1 MLKKTI
7 SAVII
12 MAELTKETIVQDALD
27 MGFSHAGLVDISTLH
42 PQTEVRDMCAANKCK
57 EYDKNWSCP
66 PGCGTVEECDA
77 EMQTYDWGVLVQ
89 VTMDMEDEMD
99 YEAWVDAAQNLRD
112 LMVELHASLREKYD
126 DVLAL
131 GGAGCDICSKCTY
144 PDEPCRF
151 PKKRMSGME
160 GYGLVV
166 ADVCRDN
173 GLLYYYGTDT
183 ITYTGMFLLK
193 NE

>member
-1 MLKKTI
+1 MDLGKI
-7 SAVII
+7 RQ
-12 MAELTKETIVQDALD
+12 EALD
-27 MGFSHAGLVDISTLH
+27 FGFTLAEPISISTIHLRE
-42 PQTEVRDMCAANKCK
+42 EVREMCAVNKCK
-57 EYDKNWSCP
+57 GYDKHWSCP

-77 EMQTYDWGVLVQ
+77 EMQSYDWGVLVQ

-99 YEAWVDAAQNLRD
+99 FEAWIDAAKDLRD
-112 LMVELHASLREKYD
+112 RMVELHEKLREKYEH
-126 DVLAL
+126 VLGL
-131 GGAGCDICSKCTY
+131 GGAGCDICAKCTY

-173 GLLYYYGTDT
+173 GLLYYYGKDT
-183 ITYTGMFLLK
+183 ITYTGMFLIK
-193 NE
+193 DNK